1 MTRRMIKENHRNGA
15 KKSDTQNIVK
25 VSQNH
30 FKIATSE
37 FGFLKKL

>member
-1 MTRRMIKENHRNGA
+1 MIKENHRNGA

-25 VSQNH
+25 VLQNH

>member
-1 MTRRMIKENHRNGA
+1 MVQ
-15 KKSDTQNIVK
+15 KSDTQNIAK

-30 FKIATSE
+30 FKIAASE